1 MNTPRLVLRLSML
14 TLIVTGCEAADP
26 TAPGIAGTPEI
37 RSAKAT
43 AAGYTPIEIGLLPGD
58 VEGYAPVIN
67 NSGHAAVSSS
77 YVSMNEPRR
86 GRWFIRAGG
95 QNFIFEGGP
104 IYDLSNGLTSYV
116 ASPVSAAD
124 GNFLPA
130 IWTFNPSTGFAGPA
144 YLDFSPGS
152 GGYVQ
157 LVNEA
162 GQAAGITSE
171 GGSFWA
177 TDGTRTSIPNPDPS
191 VFESTVMRDLNNRG
205 DIAIFMADNNL
216 NHHRGYLRTAEGAM
230 ILLPPLAGHVSSIA
244 RGVSELI
251 NGVVYVAGTSD
262 DRQGNYRA
270 VRWTVDV
277 STHAII
283 ATQVRSERSYSTD
296 MADDGTIAGD
306 LAASAGTTPFV
317 WRTNNTTVTLK
328 APKGLNSPSAWSIS
342 DNGRY
347 VSGQAKSGGYGKPVY
362 WAATQ

>member
-1 MNTPRLVLRLSML
+1 
-14 TLIVTGCEAADP
+14 
-26 TAPGIAGTPEI
+26 
-37 RSAKAT
+37 
-43 AAGYTPIEIGLLPGD
+43 
-58 VEGYAPVIN
+58 
-67 NSGHAAVSSS
+67 
-77 YVSMNEPRR
+77 
-86 GRWFIRAGG
+86 
-95 QNFIFEGGP
+95 
-104 IYDLSNGLTSYV
+104 
-116 ASPVSAAD
+116 
-124 GNFLPA
+124 
-130 IWTFNPSTGFAGPA
+130 
-144 YLDFSPGS
+144 
-152 GGYVQ
+152 
-157 LVNEA
+157 
-162 GQAAGITSE
+162 
-171 GGSFWA
+171 
-177 TDGTRTSIPNPDPS
+177 
-191 VFESTVMRDLNNRG
+191 MRDLNNRG

-283 ATQVRSERSYSTD
+283 ATQVRSERSYSAD
-296 MADDGTIAGD
+296 MADDGTIVGD

-317 WRTNNTTVTLK
+317 WQTNNTTVTLK